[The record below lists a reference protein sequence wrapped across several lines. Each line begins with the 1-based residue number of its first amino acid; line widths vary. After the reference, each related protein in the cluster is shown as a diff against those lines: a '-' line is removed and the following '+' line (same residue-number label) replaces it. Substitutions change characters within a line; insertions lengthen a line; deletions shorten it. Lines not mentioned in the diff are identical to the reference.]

1 MSRISLYL
9 KNKMIVPVAWL
20 AIASPIVHAELLLGA
35 TFGENS
41 KTYYVKQQDSFLYKA
56 KATWQAERF
65 ELDIAKGHPS
75 QLGKLLIVD
84 DTVTAFDQSGELIWQ
99 DNKKDTDK
107 LCLPELFGEFIKAHV
122 EQLLNGEKLKCL
134 GPVLKAKKLAP
145 FTVSYKGEKA
155 GKHRFQVGPGS
166 LGMWLFMDSVDI
178 YFNENLN
185 RIVSY
190 AGVTPAPV
198 NKHKKMAYLEFQG
211 ALYTDNQVALI
222 RNSPLW

>member
-9 KNKMIVPVAWL
+9 KNKMIVPVACL

-84 DTVTAFDQSGELIWQ
+84 DTVSAFDLSGELIWQ

-107 LCLPELFGEFIKAHV
+107 LCLQNFLVNLSKRT
-122 EQLLNGEKLKCL
+122 LSNYLM
-134 GPVLKAKKLAP
+134 
-145 FTVSYKGEKA
+145 
-155 GKHRFQVGPGS
+155 GKS
-166 LGMWLFMDSVDI
+166 
-178 YFNENLN
+178 
-185 RIVSY
+185 
-190 AGVTPAPV
+190 
-198 NKHKKMAYLEFQG
+198 
-211 ALYTDNQVALI
+211 
-222 RNSPLW
+222 

>member
-20 AIASPIVHAELLLGA
+20 AVASPIAHAEFLLGA

-41 KTYYVKQQDSFLYKA
+41 KTYYVKQQGSFLYKA

-84 DTVTAFDQSGELIWQ
+84 DTVSAFDLSGELIWQ

-107 LCLPELFGEFIKAHV
+107 LCLPELF
-122 EQLLNGEKLKCL
+122 
-134 GPVLKAKKLAP
+134 
-145 FTVSYKGEKA
+145 
-155 GKHRFQVGPGS
+155 
-166 LGMWLFMDSVDI
+166 W
-178 YFNENLN
+178 
-185 RIVSY
+185 
-190 AGVTPAPV
+190 
-198 NKHKKMAYLEFQG
+198 
-211 ALYTDNQVALI
+211 
-222 RNSPLW
+222 